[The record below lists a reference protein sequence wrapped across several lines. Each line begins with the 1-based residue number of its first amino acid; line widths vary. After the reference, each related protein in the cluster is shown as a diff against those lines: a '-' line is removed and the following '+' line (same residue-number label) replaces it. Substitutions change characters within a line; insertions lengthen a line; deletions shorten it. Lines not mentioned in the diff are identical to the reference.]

1 MSYHFFALLARMRYI
16 DRWALMRNTQVEN
29 IQEHSHMVA
38 VLAHALAVLG
48 RERYGSTVDPN
59 EAAVAG
65 LYHDAPEIL
74 TGDLPTPV
82 KYDNPAIRDAYKA
95 VESVAADKLLSLLP
109 DSLRPYFAPY
119 VREELEPELLL
130 VVKAADKLAAY
141 LKCVEELKAGNHEFQ
156 SAANQCLAALDAID
170 LPALADFRREFLPGF
185 SLTLD
190 ELNP

>member
-109 DSLRPYFAPY
+109 DSLRPCFAPY
-119 VREELEPELLL
+119 VREELEPELLQ